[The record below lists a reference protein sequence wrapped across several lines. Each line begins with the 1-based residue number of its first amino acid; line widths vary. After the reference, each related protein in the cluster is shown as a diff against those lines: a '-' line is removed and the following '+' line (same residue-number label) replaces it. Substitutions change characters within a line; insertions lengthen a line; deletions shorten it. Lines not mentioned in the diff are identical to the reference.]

1 MLSREDN
8 ELMCRVGP
16 GAAMG
21 AAIRRH
27 WIPALQ
33 ASDLPQPDG
42 DPVLVELLGER
53 LVAFRDT
60 DGKVGLLEEACCHRG
75 ASLTLGR
82 VEDCG
87 IRCIYHGWKFAVDG
101 TVLETPN
108 VPNPKFKERFKAK
121 AYPVREAGG
130 LIWTYLGPSDKR
142 PQFPVWP
149 FLRLPDANR
158 INAYI
163 VEDCNFVQ
171 VIEGLVDSSHL
182 SVLHVAGLKATKD
195 SDLAFAKKTSHM
207 QFDATPRIEAEE
219 TDFGFHYAALR
230 KAGDSEYTEARVTAF
245 AAPCFIANPNAD
257 LWMACVPVNDTRTR
271 FYHVWWDRE
280 KAIGEEPLRSKQLKF
295 VGLDRESLDA
305 YGLSAQTC
313 DNPNKA
319 SAKNN
324 FLQNRAL
331 MKEGHFSGI
340 RGFTQEDA
348 AVSISSGPI
357 RDRSKEI
364 LSTADLAISRLY
376 RSLLDC
382 ARRSLAGGEPI
393 GVNAD
398 TSSIAGANGKLRD
411 GENWRALVP
420 GHRRPEA
427 STEAVA

>member
-8 ELMCRVGP
+8 ELMCRVGS
-16 GAAMG
+16 GTAMG
-21 AAIRRH
+21 AAFRRY

-33 ASDLPQPDG
+33 TSDISEADG
-42 DPVLVELLGER
+42 APVLVELLGER

-60 DGKVGLLEEACCHRG
+60 DGNVGLLEEACCHRS
-75 ASLTLGR
+75 ASLMLGR
-82 VEDCG
+82 VEQCG
-87 IRCIYHGWKFAVDG
+87 IRCVYHGWKFAVDG

-108 VPNPKFKERFKAK
+108 VADPKFKTRFKAK
-121 AYPVREAGG
+121 AYPVHEAGG
-130 LIWTYLGPSDKR
+130 LVWAYLGPADKK
-142 PQFPVWP
+142 PAFPAWP
-149 FLRLPDANR
+149 FLGLPDANR

-171 VIEGLVDSSHL
+171 VVEGLVDSSHL
-182 SVLHVAGLKATKD
+182 SVLHIAGLKATKD
-195 SDLAFAKKTSHM
+195 SDLSFAAKTSHM
-207 QFDATPRIEAEE
+207 QFDAAPRIEAEE

-230 KAGDSEYTEARVTAF
+230 KAGDSAETEARVTAF

-271 FYHVWWDRE
+271 FYHVWWDR
-280 KAIGEEPLRSKQLKF
+280 KKPIGEEPLRSKQLKF
-295 VGLDRESLDA
+295 VGLDPEALDA
-305 YGLSAQTC
+305 YGLSAATA
-313 DNPNKA
+313 DSPSKA

-324 FLQNRAL
+324 FLQDRQL

-357 RDRSKEI
+357 RDRSKEM

-382 ARRSLAGGEPI
+382 ARRARGGGDPV
-393 GVNAD
+393 GVRAD
-398 TSSIAGANGKLRD
+398 TSRIVGANGKLQD
-411 GENWRALVP
+411 GENWRGLVP
-420 GHRRPEA
+420 GHVSVTQSA
-427 STEAVA
+427 EAVA